1 MEIERAREDLVVAA
15 SAGATTIA
23 LALLSGVVGLVD
35 VSTVP
40 TLAPLA
46 VYAAYLFSRK
56 GGPYGTFDRPR
67 NWAAVAVLVGGL
79 VVAASALS
87 A

>member
-15 SAGATTIA
+15 SAGATTVA
-23 LALLSGVVGLVD
+23 LALLSGGAGLLD
-35 VSTVP
+35 LSTVP

-56 GGPYGTFDRPR
+56 GGPYGSLDRPR
-67 NWAAVAVLVGGL
+67 NWAAVAVLAGGL
-79 VVAASALS
+79 VAVASALL

>member
-1 MEIERAREDLVVAA
+1 MELERAREDAAVAA

-23 LALLSGVVGLVD
+23 LALLSDVAGVVEIATL
-35 VSTVP
+35 P

-56 GGPYGTFDRPR
+56 GGPYGSFDRPR
-67 NWAAVAVLVGGL
+67 NWAIAAVGVGIAVI
-79 VVAASALS
+79 VAAAL
-87 A
+87 

>member
-1 MEIERAREDLVVAA
+1 MELERAREDVVVAA

-23 LALLSGVVGLVD
+23 LALFSGVAGVVD
-35 VSTVP
+35 LATLP

-56 GGPYGTFDRPR
+56 GGPYGSIDRPR
-67 NWAAVAVLVGGL
+67 TWAIAAAAVGAVVL
-79 VVAASALS
+79 VVAAVA
-87 A
+87 

>member
-1 MEIERAREDLVVAA
+1 MELERAREDVLVAA

-23 LALLSGVVGLVD
+23 LALLSGVVD
-35 VSTVP
+35 VINLAPLP

-56 GGPYGTFDRPR
+56 GGPYGSIDHPR
-67 NWAAVAVLVGGL
+67 NWAIAAVVVGIIVLGVTM
-79 VVAASALS
+79 VA
-87 A
+87 